1 MKMRYTQRDALVIRK
16 RQPTLSINERHDEFR
31 RKVDLYNRNVARY
44 QMDLEMLCSLIDVTP
59 GMKLLEIGGGIGI
72 TSLELA
78 NLGTSCIDLD
88 ICPGNAEFVT
98 QIAAFHRLDIHA
110 LRGDTC
116 HLPFPDNC
124 FDALYSKDTFEHI
137 WDVDLALR
145 EQLRVLK
152 RNGKLCILVGNL
164 LNPKTFSDLFFRKW
178 LASGGREGGFKWLFT
193 KSRAYSDFG
202 IGWHGK
208 NEDIKSIWWWKR
220 KLSST
225 PGLRIVELTT
235 TRAYKHPDKT
245 LYRIL
250 RPFVGGHVICTV
262 KE

>member
-1 MKMRYTQRDALVIRK
+1 MKMRYTQRRDLIIGKV
-16 RQPTLSINERHDEFR
+16 QPTFHINKRHNEFR
-31 RKVDLYNRNVARY
+31 RRVDLYNRDINRY
-44 QMDLEMLCSLIDVTP
+44 QMDLELLCSLLDIRR
-59 GMKLLEIGGGIGI
+59 GMKILEIGGGVGI

-78 NLGTSCIDLD
+78 NLGATCYDLD

-98 QIAAFHRLDIHA
+98 HIAAFHRLDIHA

-116 HLPFPDNC
+116 HLPFSDNS

-152 RNGKLCILVGNL
+152 RGGRLCILVGNL
-164 LNPKTFSDLFFRKW
+164 LNPRTFSELFFKKL
-178 LASGGREGGFKWLFT
+178 LASGGRNGGFKWLFT
-193 KSRAYSDFG
+193 KSRSYGDFG

-208 NEDIKSIWWWKR
+208 DEDIKSIWWWKR
-220 KLSST
+220 TLAST
-225 PGLRIVELTT
+225 PGLRITELTT
-235 TRAYKHPDKT
+235 TRAYKHPDRL
-245 LYRIL
+245 LYRLL
-250 RPFVGGHVICTV
+250 RPFVGGHVICAV